1 MKVASVFSLLILFCF
16 SFFFLCIF
24 FLTSGLVYLSIL
36 IMVHFLTNRATFFI
50 FLLFPLRGFCLLCR
64 EDSFGTAIKKIQ
76 GSPGFF
82 PSSGNK
88 IPLSVQM
95 EKRIFFW
102 EENSPTWP
110 LITFPAITCL
120 SHVSRHVPLRLMTS
134 NNLREM
140 NTCAKKQPPF

>member
-102 EENSPTWP
+102 GGKFSDMAPHYFSSNNVS
-110 LITFPAITCL
+110 
-120 SHVSRHVPLRLMTS
+120 VSRVETRAIKINDIQQLERDEHL
-134 NNLREM
+134 
-140 NTCAKKQPPF
+140 C